1 MYRDELPTGTGMLF
15 VFEDVQIRSFWMAN
29 TYVALDIAYID
40 VSYVIV
46 DIQQLEPLVT
56 DSNPSAAPAM
66 YALEVAQGWFAQHGV
81 TVGNQAQIEYGI
93 QLGR

>member
-1 MYRDELPTGTGMLF
+1 M
-15 VFEDVQIRSFWMAN
+15 
-29 TYVALDIAYID
+29 
-40 VSYVIV
+40 IV

-56 DSNPSAAPAM
+56 DSNPSAVPAM